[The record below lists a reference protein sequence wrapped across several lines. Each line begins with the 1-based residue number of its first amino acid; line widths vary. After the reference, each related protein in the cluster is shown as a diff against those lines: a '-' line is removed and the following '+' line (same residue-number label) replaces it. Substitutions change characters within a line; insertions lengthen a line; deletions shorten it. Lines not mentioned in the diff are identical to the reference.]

1 MPQAWAQTLE
11 KRGFTQHAGV
21 TLVRTGCRNAGVSG
35 HFRQL
40 MAFKF
45 GGSMNFHFATA
56 WETVADLYPAR
67 TAAICDGHAIT
78 WQDFDQRAA
87 HIAGLLQAHGLGA
100 AAKVGLYLHNSNE
113 YQEAQF
119 GIFKMG
125 GCPINVNYRY
135 KADELVY
142 LLDNA
147 DAEAVF
153 FQSCYAM
160 RIWEIKERLPKVKL
174 FVQVDDG
181 TEALL
186 DFAVDYE
193 QSLRRATPA
202 PRAQRDPDGVYMLYT
217 GGTTGLPKGVMYP
230 VGGFA
235 YFLMAM
241 GATGRGLE
249 PPADFSG
256 YADMLRQVT
265 DPPVTLVGC
274 PLMHGTGCWL
284 GSFLPLLLGGTV
296 VTTSRLGLDPDLL
309 WGLTEAHGVSDIVIV
324 GDAFAKPMLAAL
336 DSAVARGQAYNLGT
350 LKQIMSSGVMWSMET
365 KQGLL
370 RHHDMVLA
378 DVMGSSEGGMGSSL
392 TTREVNTQTA
402 KFALN
407 EGVRVRTDDG
417 RWVQPGSGEIGKLA
431 TSAFVPLGYYKDA
444 EKSAATFREIDGVRY
459 SFPGDYAT
467 VEADGSITLLG
478 RGSVCIN
485 TGGEKVF
492 PEEVEEAVKKHP
504 AVFDCLVVGVPD
516 ERFGERVVAVTAC
529 QASQTAAEADVI
541 EFTREHLAGYK
552 VPRAVLL
559 VDKVQRAPNGK
570 ADYKWAKRVA
580 LEAAADA

>member
-1 MPQAWAQTLE
+1 MD
-11 KRGFTQHAGV
+11 
-21 TLVRTGCRNAGVSG
+21 
-35 HFRQL
+35 
-40 MAFKF
+40 
-45 GGSMNFHFATA
+45 FHFATA
-56 WETVADLYPAR
+56 WEAVADHYPDR
-67 TAAICDGHAIT
+67 TAAICDGSAVS
-78 WQDFDQRAA
+78 WKDFERRAA
-87 HIAGLLQAHGLGA
+87 GIAGLLQAHGLGA
-100 AAKVGLYLHNSNE
+100 DSKAGLYLHNSNE

-119 GIFKMG
+119 GIFKIG

-142 LLDNA
+142 LLDNS

-160 RIWEIKERLPKVKL
+160 RIWEIKDRLPKVKL

-181 TEALL
+181 TESLL

-193 QSLRRATPA
+193 RSIRDHPPA
-202 PRAQRDPDGVYMLYT
+202 ERISRDPAGVYMLYT
-217 GGTTGLPKGVMYP
+217 GGTTGMPKGVMYP

-235 YFLMAM
+235 QFLISM
-241 GATGRGLE
+241 GAVGRELE
-249 PPADFSG
+249 PPANMAG
-256 YADMLRQVT
+256 YPQLLQQIEA
-265 DPPVTLVGC
+265 PPVTLVGC

-284 GSFLPLLLGGTV
+284 GSFLPMLLGGTV
-296 VTTSRLGLDPDLL
+296 VTTSKLGLDPDLL
-309 WGLTEAHGVSDIVIV
+309 WGLTEEHHVTDIVIV

-336 DSAVARGQAYNLGT
+336 DAAAQRGTPYDLSSLQ
-350 LKQIMSSGVMWSMET
+350 QIMSSGVMWSQET

-370 RHHDMVLA
+370 KHHDMVLA
-378 DVMGSSEGGMGSSL
+378 DIMGSSEGGMGSSI
-392 TTREVNTQTA
+392 TTRDMAAQTA
-402 KFALN
+402 KFELN
-407 EGVRVRTDDG
+407 DGVKVITDDD
-417 RWVQPGSGEIGKLA
+417 RIVEPGSGEIGKLA

-444 EKSAATFREIDGVRY
+444 EKSAATFREVEGVRY

-516 ERFGERVVAVTAC
+516 ERFGEKIIAVTSHRDH
-529 QASQTAAEADVI
+529 QSVDEADLI

-552 VPRAVLL
+552 VPRQVLI
-559 VDKVQRAPNGK
+559 VDEVRRAPNGK
-570 ADYKWAKRVA
+570 ADYKWAKNTA
-580 LEAAADA
+580 LEAYGND